1 MSPEAGYDDR
11 YLVRREAATG
21 AELLSRGLDPD
32 ELRTYP
38 WPATVHAYAIGADGV
53 ERHVAHVRRHS
64 PDGFEFG
71 DGGSGPADLARSILV
86 DYFGLHD
93 APDALPVPYQE
104 FKWRFIASADR
115 GASSF
120 EISREAIDE
129 WITSHIQ
136 PSEVPPCPRPHTHR

>member
-1 MSPEAGYDDR
+1 MSPEAGHDR

-21 AELLSRGLDPD
+21 AELLARGLVPD

-38 WPATVHAYAIGADGV
+38 WPATVHAYAISADGV
-53 ERHVAHVRRHS
+53 ERPVVHVARHS

-71 DGGSGPADLARSILV
+71 YGGSGPADLARSILV
-86 DYFGLHD
+86 DYFGLHG

-104 FKWRFIASADR
+104 FKWRFVANADR
-115 GASSF
+115 DAKSF

-136 PSEVPPCPRPHTHR
+136 PSEVPPCLPPHTHP

>member
-1 MSPEAGYDDR
+1 MSPEAGHDR

-21 AELLSRGLDPD
+21 AELLARGL
-32 ELRTYP
+32 
-38 WPATVHAYAIGADGV
+38 V
-53 ERHVAHVRRHS
+53 

-71 DGGSGPADLARSILV
+71 YGGSGPADLARSILV
-86 DYFGLHD
+86 DYFGLHG

-104 FKWRFIASADR
+104 FKWRFVASADR
-115 GASSF
+115 DARSF

-136 PSEVPPCPRPHTHR
+136 PSEVPPCLPPHTHP